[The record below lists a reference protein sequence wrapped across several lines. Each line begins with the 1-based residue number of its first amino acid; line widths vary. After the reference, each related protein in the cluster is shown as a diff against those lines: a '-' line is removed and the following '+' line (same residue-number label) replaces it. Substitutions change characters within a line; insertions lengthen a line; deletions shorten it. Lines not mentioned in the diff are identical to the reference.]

1 MLCDAIN
8 WHFGT
13 LRIHFVV
20 LNMEHIDKNVKKP
33 IDRQENLLFLL
44 NFNTWLPSPAQP
56 PQIWFFGEK
65 MK

>member
-20 LNMEHIDKNVKKP
+20 LNMEHIDKNC
-33 IDRQENLLFLL
+33 QEAN
-44 NFNTWLPSPAQP
+44 
-56 PQIWFFGEK
+56 
-65 MK
+65 